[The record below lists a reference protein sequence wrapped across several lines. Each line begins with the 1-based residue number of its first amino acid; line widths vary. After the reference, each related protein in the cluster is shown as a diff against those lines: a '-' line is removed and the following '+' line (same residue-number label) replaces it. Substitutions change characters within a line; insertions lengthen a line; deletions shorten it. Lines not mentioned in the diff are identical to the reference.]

1 MKTTQI
7 VVALLAT
14 CVALPVAAVH
24 DGVGYVEPFTGEP
37 YDINLAQMTVVDSTR
52 SVVAQGCP
60 AQGELLCLFT
70 DVISFVVPKAFG
82 TADRS
87 EWTFGDMRYCALRV
101 GASPAAFAGRVRGPV
116 FTVWVGQS
124 PDCVSEMYWQQRY
137 LYSPTNGVLLAE
149 YRRENGR
156 VDLLLLH
163 SEYGFGAPRVHR

>member
-1 MKTTQI
+1 MKTIQV

-14 CVALPVAAVH
+14 CVALPVTAGQ

-37 YDINLAQMTVVDSTR
+37 YDVNLAQMTVVDSTR

-60 AQGELLCLFT
+60 DQGELLCLFT
-70 DVISFVVPKAFG
+70 DVISFVVPKVFG
-82 TADRS
+82 AADRR
-87 EWTFGDMRYCALRV
+87 EWTFGGLRYCALRS
-101 GASPAAFAGRVRGPV
+101 GASPAAFSGRVRGPV
-116 FTVWVGQS
+116 FTIWVGNA
-124 PDCVSEMYWQQRY
+124 PNCESEMRWQQRY
-137 LYSPTNGVLLAE
+137 LYSPTKGVLLAE